1 MFFLNFNV
9 RNCCFLSQKED
20 ECAKNGGNILGR
32 KEKVVYIGYSVP
44 ESFYGLN
51 FFFTFAVLKV
61 MRNRNK
67 RILCNGKE

>member
-32 KEKVVYIGYSVP
+32 KEKLYIWDYSVS
-44 ESFYGLN
+44 ESF
-51 FFFTFAVLKV
+51 
-61 MRNRNK
+61 
-67 RILCNGKE
+67 

>member
-1 MFFLNFNV
+1 MDV
-9 RNCCFLSQKED
+9 QKRRWWYPW
-20 ECAKNGGNILGR
+20 K
-32 KEKVVYIGYSVP
+32 KEKAVYIGYSVP